1 MRWPT
6 AARSEARRDAQAFR
20 RIYDEHARSVFRFL
34 RDLLRDAASADEAT
48 QETFVRAHAGWER
61 LERDDRVLAWLFGI
75 ARNVAYEAMR
85 ARKRLIPMEES
96 ELPEPENVAQP
107 PDPEALLLGREVDA
121 MLKEALATLS
131 EDRRAALLLAI
142 DHGLPYGEIA
152 EVMGWSLAKV
162 KVEIH
167 RARLVLRAHVTKVQQ
182 RSNEG
187 NHAV

>member
-1 MRWPT
+1 VNQVT
-6 AARSEARRDAQAFR
+6 RDAKAFR
-20 RIYDEHARSVFRFL
+20 RIYDDHAPAVFRFL
-34 RDLLRDAASADEAT
+34 RDLLRDGPAAEEAT
-48 QETFVRAHAGWER
+48 QETFVRAHGGWER

-85 ARKRLIPMEES
+85 ARKRVIPMEES
-96 ELPEPENVAQP
+96 ELPEREDVGAP
-107 PDPEALLLGREVDA
+107 PDPEALLLGREADK
-121 MLKEALATLS
+121 LLGEALGVLS
-131 EDRRAALLLAI
+131 EDRRAALVMAI

-167 RARLVLRAHVTKVQQ
+167 RARLILRAHVARAWKDQK

-187 NHAV
+187 EHVV

>member
-6 AARSEARRDAQAFR
+6 EARSQVTRDARAFR
-20 RIYDEHARSVFRFL
+20 RIYDEHAPPVYRFL
-34 RDLLRDAASADEAT
+34 RDLLRDAAAAEEAT

-85 ARKRLIPMEES
+85 ARKRVIPMQES
-96 ELPEPENVAQP
+96 DLPEPENVPAP
-107 PDPEALLLGREVDA
+107 PDPESLLMGREADALLG
-121 MLKEALATLS
+121 EALALLS
-131 EDRRAALLLAI
+131 EERRAALLMAI

-167 RARLVLRAHVTKVQQ
+167 RARLVLRAHVAKVQK

-187 NHAV
+187 EHVV